1 MRKFYQWKYNLNI
14 TSSTKNTGKSNSI
27 KLTIVDK
34 FHYNEFH
41 EMSNI
46 KTVKFDDFLKF
57 LQTDAIDL
65 GFDYY
70 GMDKDSVVFKDG
82 SGKMQK
88 VKRDDFIGS
97 YLYPENLCVD
107 GTSYSI
113 AYLMETL
120 DSEEF
125 ISYFK
130 DVYGKVNKVSKKKKK
145 EEKDDGERTDSE
157 V

>member
-14 TSSTKNTGKSNSI
+14 TSATKSAAKPNTV
-27 KLTIVDK
+27 KLTVVDK
-34 FHYNEFH
+34 FHYNEFQ
-41 EMSNI
+41 EKSDI
-46 KTVKFDDFLKF
+46 KTMKFDDFLKF

-70 GMDKDSVVFKDG
+70 GMDKDSVAFKDG

-88 VKRDDFIGS
+88 IKREDFIGS
-97 YLYPENLCVD
+97 YMWPENLCVD
-107 GTSYSI
+107 GTSYSV
-113 AYLMETL
+113 AYLMEML

-130 DVYGKVNKVSKKKKK
+130 DVYGKVNKVSRKKKK
-145 EEKDDGERTDSE
+145 EEKDDGERADTE